1 MFIGVEGRG
10 TEGSGKVTRT
20 GQRRI
25 KEAVNDNIK
34 VFAGSV
40 EVNPRF
46 NPSSECKRAQKSFWE
61 LFEKNEC
68 AY

>member
-1 MFIGVEGRG
+1 M
-10 TEGSGKVTRT
+10 GKVTRT

-46 NPSSECKRAQKSFWE
+46 NPSSECKRAQN
-61 LFEKNEC
+61 LFGNYLKKTSVLIKLNIEFYGK
-68 AY
+68 